1 MKKISLFLLSSVLLL
16 NAKWD
21 HEVHYQASLAHT
33 NYLVEKL
40 NKAENLDQRMDYAR
54 WLGHATL
61 GLYGT
66 VTAQYSAKDALDNAS
81 ENLNS
86 PDQNF
91 MVNNLKKS

>member
-1 MKKISLFLLSSVLLL
+1 MKKIFLFLLNSALLL

-21 HEVHYQASLAHT
+21 HEVHYQASLDHV

-54 WLGHATL
+54 WLSHSAL

-66 VTAQYSAKDALDNAS
+66 VTAQYSAKDALDNES
-81 ENLNS
+81 ENVNS
-86 PDQNF
+86 SDQNF
-91 MVNNLKKS
+91 MVNNFKKS

>member
-1 MKKISLFLLSSVLLL
+1 MKKIFLFLLSSALLL

-21 HEVHYQASLAHT
+21 HEVHYQASLDHV

-54 WLGHATL
+54 WLSHSAL

-81 ENLNS
+81 ENVNS
-86 PDQNF
+86 SDQNF
-91 MVNNLKKS
+91 MVNNFKKS